1 MEFKNSNF
9 VKIKYGEKEYFIIDF
24 FEYKGKKYYYIME
37 DIYEEGKDNIED
49 YGNKEVEV
57 NFIYEVEDKYYQTV
71 DDDQL
76 YKELSK
82 EATKRIFLQ
91 ENKYFKGLYDNL
103 KK

>member
-1 MEFKNSNF
+1 
-9 VKIKYGEKEYFIIDF
+9 
-24 FEYKGKKYYYIME
+24 ME

-71 DDDQL
+71 DNDQL